1 MVTLQV
7 YSEINNT
14 IIEILKSRQ
23 LKDETFAQIFKS
35 AFVLASLDG
44 REAPVIPRLA
54 GRQKQRN
61 NSPADT
67 AEEYWR
73 LSVFIPFLDSLILE
87 LKCRFQLSH
96 RRLQALLLLPS
107 NLHKLLPSD
116 IRDIRSVCEP
126 DLLESITLNAEVE
139 RWQKSGSKQTRRIV
153 LRLSSKPCKVSM
165 RELIQT
171 FIASFIY

>member
-14 IIEILKSRQ
+14 IIEILKNRR

-61 NSPADT
+61 NSSADT

-87 LKCRFQLSH
+87 LKCRFAAIS
-96 RRLQALLLLPS
+96 
-107 NLHKLLPSD
+107 
-116 IRDIRSVCEP
+116 
-126 DLLESITLNAEVE
+126 
-139 RWQKSGSKQTRRIV
+139 QKTASLAAASKQLAQATA
-153 LRLSSKPCKVSM
+153 LRYKRHSQRL
-165 RELIQT
+165 RT
-171 FIASFIY
+171 